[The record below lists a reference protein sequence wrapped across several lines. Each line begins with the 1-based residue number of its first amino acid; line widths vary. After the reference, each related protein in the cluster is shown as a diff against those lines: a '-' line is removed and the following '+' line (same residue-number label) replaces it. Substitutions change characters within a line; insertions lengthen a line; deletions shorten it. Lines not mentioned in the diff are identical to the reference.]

1 MPVPDFFR
9 IKPRERHNCG
19 VRIIMGE
26 PSTVSPRPTLQ
37 SCKSTMKK
45 TGLVLLLTGA
55 AICDAH
61 AEEMSLRN
69 LRFAQMD
76 KPAQAN
82 SSPASS
88 PLGSSAQGSSSQ
100 ANSSGGSCMPIG
112 LTAGGELVFPWDC
125 RAIIERERGP
135 ISTDISTLVK
145 NAAKDPAPSAPVARE
160 PVAAA
165 VDRAAAVDDAATKDH
180 ASRNADVEHVATIPD
195 TAAAP
200 PAPPPAAMG
209 PLDRRHL
216 LGKRLAVRART
227 DIKGPRAPIQ
237 PPAARPVRESRV
249 PPPG

>member
-1 MPVPDFFR
+1 
-9 IKPRERHNCG
+9 
-19 VRIIMGE
+19 
-26 PSTVSPRPTLQ
+26 
-37 SCKSTMKK
+37 MKK
-45 TGLVLLLTGA
+45 TGLVLLLTAA

-61 AEEMSLRN
+61 AEEMILRN
-69 LRFAQMD
+69 QRFAQMD

-88 PLGSSAQGSSSQ
+88 SPGSSAQGGSSQ

-145 NAAKDPAPSAPVARE
+145 NAAKDPASSAPVVRA
-160 PVAAA
+160 PVAAK
-165 VDRAAAVDDAATKDH
+165 AAAVDDAATKDQMPP
-180 ASRNADVEHVATIPD
+180 NADVERVATIPD

-200 PAPPPAAMG
+200 PAQPPAATG

-216 LGKRLAVRART
+216 LGKRLAIRART

-237 PPAARPVRESRV
+237 PPATRPVRESRI

>member
-1 MPVPDFFR
+1 
-9 IKPRERHNCG
+9 
-19 VRIIMGE
+19 
-26 PSTVSPRPTLQ
+26 
-37 SCKSTMKK
+37 MKK
-45 TGLVLLLTGA
+45 TGLVLLLTAA

-61 AEEMSLRN
+61 AEEMILRN
-69 LRFAQMD
+69 PRFAQTD

-82 SSPASS
+82 SSPSSSSPASS
-88 PLGSSAQGSSSQ
+88 SQGSSAQGGSSQ

-145 NAAKDPAPSAPVARE
+145 NAAKDPAPSASVGRE
-160 PVAAA
+160 PAAA
-165 VDRAAAVDDAATKDH
+165 KAAAVDDAATKDQPP
-180 ASRNADVEHVATIPD
+180 RNADVERVATIPD
-195 TAAAP
+195 TVAAP

-216 LGKRLAVRART
+216 LGKRLAIRARTDITRT

-237 PPAARPVRESRV
+237 PPAARPVRESRI

>member
-1 MPVPDFFR
+1 
-9 IKPRERHNCG
+9 
-19 VRIIMGE
+19 
-26 PSTVSPRPTLQ
+26 
-37 SCKSTMKK
+37 MKK
-45 TGLVLLLTGA
+45 TGLVLLLTAA

-61 AEEMSLRN
+61 AEEMILRN
-69 LRFAQMD
+69 PRFAQMD

-88 PLGSSAQGSSSQ
+88 SPASSSPASSAQGSSSQ
-100 ANSSGGSCMPIG
+100 ASSSGGSCMPIG

-145 NAAKDPAPSAPVARE
+145 NAAKNPAPSASVGRE
-160 PVAAA
+160 PVATK
-165 VDRAAAVDDAATKDH
+165 AAAVDDAATKDQPP
-180 ASRNADVEHVATIPD
+180 RNADVERVATIPD

-216 LGKRLAVRART
+216 LGKRLAIRART

-237 PPAARPVRESRV
+237 PPAARPVRESRI

>member
-1 MPVPDFFR
+1 
-9 IKPRERHNCG
+9 
-19 VRIIMGE
+19 
-26 PSTVSPRPTLQ
+26 
-37 SCKSTMKK
+37 MKK
-45 TGLVLLLTGA
+45 TGLVLLLTVA

-61 AEEMSLRN
+61 AEEMVLRN
-69 LRFAQMD
+69 PRFAQMD

-82 SSPASS
+82 SSAASS
-88 PLGSSAQGSSSQ
+88 SPGSSAQGSSSQ

-135 ISTDISTLVK
+135 ISTDISTLLK
-145 NAAKDPAPSAPVARE
+145 DAAKDPARSAPAARE
-160 PVAAA
+160 PSAAK
-165 VDRAAAVDDAATKDH
+165 AAAVDDAATKDQTP
-180 ASRNADVEHVATIPD
+180 RNADVERVATIPD

-200 PAPPPAAMG
+200 PAQPPAAMG

-216 LGKRLAVRART
+216 LGKRLAIRART

-237 PPAARPVRESRV
+237 PPPAVRPVRESRI

>member
-1 MPVPDFFR
+1 
-9 IKPRERHNCG
+9 
-19 VRIIMGE
+19 
-26 PSTVSPRPTLQ
+26 
-37 SCKSTMKK
+37 MKK
-45 TGLVLLLTGA
+45 TGLVLLLTVA
-55 AICDAH
+55 AICGAH
-61 AEEMSLRN
+61 AEEMILRSP
-69 LRFAQMD
+69 RFAQMD

-82 SSPASS
+82 SSAASS
-88 PLGSSAQGSSSQ
+88 SSASSSLGSSAQGSSSQ

-135 ISTDISTLVK
+135 ISTDISTLLK

-160 PVAAA
+160 PVAAKA
-165 VDRAAAVDDAATKDH
+165 AALDNAAAVDDAATKDQ

-200 PAPPPAAMG
+200 PVQPPAAMG

-216 LGKRLAVRART
+216 LGKRLAIRARA